1 MLLYAVLTIDF
12 PRLYS
17 EVQIEDVAI
26 ALFIK
31 RLVDEDAGNYTCQ
44 ATYAG
49 NKHLSS
55 SVSISTIRK
64 LLTSFLNTAH
74 QYWTIIFSWDNLG

>member
-1 MLLYAVLTIDF
+1 MITVTIYFDIS
-12 PRLYS
+12 RLYS

-31 RLVDEDAGNYTCQ
+31 RLVDEDAGNYTCK
-44 ATYAG
+44 AVYAG

-64 LLTSFLNTAH
+64 LLTSFLSTP
-74 QYWTIIFSWDNLG
+74 ILGNYFQLG